1 MTKANNPIA
10 STKQDDTH
18 FAPVEQGTHT
28 AGKPTEPREGDGYH
42 SGRKLPTP
50 SAVTTLPVEGE
61 KGVAAKHAATQN
73 STDGKEGS
81 VNVVPSGREFPTR
94 THGHK

>member
-1 MTKANNPIA
+1 MKSNNADA
-10 STKQDDTH
+10 SKKENPSHEDG
-18 FAPVEQGTHT
+18 VGQGSHD
-28 AGKPTEPREGDGYH
+28 AGKPIEPKEGDGYH
-42 SGRKLPTP
+42 SGRKLPKP

-61 KGVAAKHAATQN
+61 RGVAAKHAATQN

-81 VNVVPSGREFPTR
+81 VNVVPSGRDFPTR